1 MPETHLIG
9 ILCDLVNDHINN
21 DGGMSTL
28 GLDLDIIS
36 KRARKI
42 KRCERFINRLEKRLL
57 PPLRPSDFIVR
68 GSSYTKDL
76 HGTMDVDSEPGAI
89 GCISDTV
96 SVHVALRPGHIS
108 KEPR

>member
-9 ILCDLVNDHINN
+9 VLCDLVNDHINN
-21 DGGMSTL
+21 DSGMSTL

-42 KRCERFINRLEKRLL
+42 KRYKRFINRLEKCLL
-57 PPLRPSDFIVR
+57 SPLRPSDFIIR

-76 HGTMDVDSEPGAI
+76 YGTMDVDSEPGAI
-89 GCISDTV
+89 GCIPDTV
-96 SVHVALRPGHIS
+96 SVHVTLCPGSIG